1 MLSYF
6 KRVFSLDY
14 RSLAALRIFVGLTI
28 FLDLIQRSHSITA
41 HYTDNGVL
49 PRMDL
54 FRLWNESA
62 FWSVYHIN
70 GTPLFV
76 AILFIIAG
84 VFALMMMLGYR
95 TRLATAVS
103 FFLLI
108 SLHSRNP
115 LVLQGG
121 DVALRVVLF
130 FMMFLP
136 LGSRFSLDNI
146 LGNEKSKK
154 ESEYFSIY
162 SFAYVIQFL
171 LIWVFTGFLKTGD
184 PWVHSF
190 TAVSMALSLNS
201 FTTNIG
207 NWLRTM
213 PEMLRYI
220 TMGTLLIERYVFVLF
235 ILPFKRD
242 WGRLLGLIL
251 ATALLIGFNAS
262 FRLGLFGMIMFSI
275 SLGLLPGMF
284 WDKIVR
290 PLHLFLSKKSK
301 AGMTIFYDGD
311 CGFCSR
317 MAHTVRVLLLLH
329 PDTVILMSSA
339 DAKANT
345 LMHSAHSWVV
355 RDYAGRSH
363 TGFRAFV
370 SLMQSAFLYRII
382 APIFLFKPI
391 IYIGD
396 IAYQMVAHNR
406 PMTCTVATL
415 ETKPSSSLKL
425 FYKSGKITVGI
436 LLIFVI
442 SWNVL
447 TTPKY
452 SGKHKP
458 VFLEKT
464 LLALRLDQK
473 WNMFAPFPST
483 EDGFYVIPGVLRDG
497 TEVNVYTGNSAI
509 SYEKPAMPA
518 WTYKDQRWQK
528 YMMNLWLKDF
538 SKYRLPYGQYL
549 CRNWNRENAYDKN
562 LMTFKI
568 IYMLETTEVET
579 LKEKPIEQVSIWE
592 HKCFD

>member
-28 FLDLIQRSHSITA
+28 FLDLIQRAHSLTA

-49 PRMDL
+49 SRTDL

-62 FWSVYHIN
+62 FWSVYYIN
-70 GTPLFV
+70 GTSFFV
-76 AILFIIAG
+76 SALFIIAG
-84 VFALMMMLGYR
+84 IFALMMLLGYR
-95 TRLATAVS
+95 TRLATVVS

-108 SLHSRNP
+108 SLHTRNP

-136 LGSRFSLDNI
+136 LGKRFSLDNI
-146 LGNEKSKK
+146 LGREESPK
-154 ESEYFSIY
+154 ESEHFSLY
-162 SFAYVIQFL
+162 SFAYVVQFL
-171 LIWVFTGFLKTGD
+171 IIWIFTGFLKTGG
-184 PWVHSF
+184 PWVTSH
-190 TAVSMALSLNS
+190 TAVSLALSLDS

-207 NWLRTM
+207 NWLRTF
-213 PEMLRYI
+213 PHMLRYI
-220 TMGTLLIERYVFVLF
+220 TVATLLIERYVFALF
-235 ILPFKRD
+235 FIPFKRD
-242 WGRLLGLIL
+242 WGRLIGIIL
-251 ATALLIGFNAS
+251 CTALLIGFNAS

-284 WDKIVR
+284 WDKIIR
-290 PLHLFLSKKSK
+290 PLHLFLSKKSRM
-301 AGMTIFYDGD
+301 GMTIFYDGD

-317 MAHTVRVLLLLH
+317 MAHTVRVILFLH

-355 RDYAGRSH
+355 RDYAGRSY
-363 TGFRAFV
+363 TGFRALV
-370 SLMQSAFLYRII
+370 SLMQSAFLYRIV

-406 PMTCTVATL
+406 PMTCAVPVL
-415 ETKPSSSLKL
+415 EKNKDLGS
-425 FYKSGKITVGI
+425 KIFSKYGSVFVFTI
-436 LLIFVI
+436 LMFVI

-447 TTPKY
+447 TIPKY

-458 VFLEKT
+458 VIIEKT

-473 WNMFAPFPST
+473 WNMFAPYPST

-497 TEVNVYTGNSAI
+497 SEVNVYTGSTDI
-509 SYEKPAMPA
+509 SYEKPNMPA
-518 WTYKDQRWQK
+518 WTYQDQRWQK
-528 YMMNLWLKDF
+528 YMMNIWLKDF

-549 CRNWNRENAYDKN
+549 CRNWNKENAYDKN

-568 IYMLETTEVET
+568 IYMLEVTDVDS
-579 LKEKPIEQVSIWE
+579 LKEKPAESVTIWD
-592 HKCFD
+592 HKCFE